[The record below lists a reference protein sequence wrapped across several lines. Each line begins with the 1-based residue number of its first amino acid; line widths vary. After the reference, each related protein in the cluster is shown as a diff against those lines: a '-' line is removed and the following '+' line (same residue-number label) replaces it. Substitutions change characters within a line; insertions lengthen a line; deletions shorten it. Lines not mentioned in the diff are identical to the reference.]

1 MSAWA
6 CVTRQRRRAA
16 WIAAVA
22 SVLLASTGHAGAADA
37 SGAASAASPASSAS
51 PEIAPAERL
60 LFLSTHLKGV
70 QPQTELDYAVERSGP
85 PAKEK
90 DTVKVLVVSADN
102 AKGDALV
109 SDHAGKVELPGDGLP
124 CNPVILYFLE
134 RDIAEME
141 QLTGGQRRYFQRR
154 VRLALAAGPAITPV
168 VRDAQGQKVPAKQ
181 IVIQPYLD
189 DPNGAR
195 FPQYIGKRYIF
206 VMSESVP
213 GQVLL
218 IRTEVPGSNND
229 FAHPLQSETLSYQ
242 GALRSLSPPPGKKAP
257 DKAVNAP
264 RASR

>member
-1 MSAWA
+1 MRGPHSSLKRSA
-6 CVTRQRRRAA
+6 RM
-16 WIAAVA
+16 AVA
-22 SVLLASTGHAGAADA
+22 VGLLLAAGGAFAADGSAGTAAPGA
-37 SGAASAASPASSAS
+37 SDSAGSADS
-51 PEIAPAERL
+51 EIKPAERL
-60 LFLSTHLKGV
+60 LFMDTHLKGV
-70 QPQTELDYAVERSGP
+70 QPQTELDYAVDRSGP

-90 DTVKVLVVSADN
+90 DTVRVLVLSPGN
-102 AKGDALV
+102 AKGDASV
-109 SDHAGKVELPGDGLP
+109 TDHGGKVDVPGGLP

-168 VRDAQGQKVPAKQ
+168 VRDAQGKKVPAKQ

-189 DPNGAR
+189 DPNASR
-195 FPQYIGKRYIF
+195 FPDYVGKRYTF
-206 VMSESVP
+206 VMSDAVP

-218 IRTEVPGSNND
+218 IRTDVPGSNND
-229 FAHPLQSETLSYQ
+229 FAHPRQSETLSYT
-242 GALRSLSPPPGKKAP
+242 GAMHNIQPPPGKTMP